1 MGKVNNLPSA
11 PPPPSLLADIIQARM
26 NIKKKYSALKTG
38 RFETES
44 LVNNTLGSIIDP
56 LNKIRDNIGTLRAH
70 SSVHQPQ
77 SPPTSPTTT
86 PSSAASTSR
95 QSTQRSLPDVYKK
108 HSAASS
114 SSSLSS
120 SPPLTTQYDLNELLG
135 QWPTAGLDKVY
146 APKKSKSGEYV
157 LGNKEIKFID
167 NEIHIEDDDDAS
179 FHPITPG
186 LIELLFAKSPA
197 AEKYTRDDLSVYK
210 RILIQTSAHMTA
222 DGERIRTSVGAKYM
236 KVISKLFKD
245 RKSGSGIN
253 IRLQKHNIVYWN
265 DPNELVDRLR
275 LLYSSLAA
283 GNTGVRNEIIS
294 ICGELVEAGILKKIP
309 NV

>member
-1 MGKVNNLPSA
+1 M
-11 PPPPSLLADIIQARM
+11 
-26 NIKKKYSALKTG
+26 
-38 RFETES
+38 
-44 LVNNTLGSIIDP
+44 
-56 LNKIRDNIGTLRAH
+56 
-70 SSVHQPQ
+70 
-77 SPPTSPTTT
+77 
-86 PSSAASTSR
+86 
-95 QSTQRSLPDVYKK
+95 
-108 HSAASS
+108 
-114 SSSLSS
+114 
-120 SPPLTTQYDLNELLG
+120 NELFE
-135 QWPTAGLDKVY
+135 QWPTAELDKVY

-167 NEIHIEDDDDAS
+167 NGMHIEDDDGG
-179 FHPITPG
+179 FHSITPG

-197 AEKYTRDDLSVYK
+197 AEKYTREDLSVYK

-222 DGERIRTSVGAKYM
+222 DGVRIRKSIGAKYM
-236 KVISKLFKD
+236 KIISNLFKEK
-245 RKSGSGIN
+245 KSGSGIN

-294 ICGELVEAGILKKIP
+294 ICGELVEAGIFKKIP